1 MKVILLQDIRGKGKK
16 GQMLEVSDGYARNYM
31 LPRKLAVE
39 ATPDAVNTMRM
50 NDKATQERI
59 AREKAEA
66 MEISRKLR
74 GMTLTV
80 TAKGGGAG
88 RLFGS
93 VTNQEIAEALE
104 KNGIKLDKRKIAIAD
119 PIKSVGT
126 YTVTCK
132 LGYEISAPLTVK
144 IEEVYAHF
152 VEKGRESHGRRTAFP
167 AAASVAGGRAGCP
180 WFHPH

>member
-1 MKVILLQDIRGKGKK
+1 
-16 GQMLEVSDGYARNYM
+16 MLEVSDGYARNFM

-39 ATPDAVNTMRM
+39 ATADAINTMRM

-66 MEISRKLR
+66 MALAQKLR
-74 GMTLTV
+74 EMTLVV

-93 VTNQEIAEALE
+93 VTNQEIADAL
-104 KNGIKLDKRKIAIAD
+104 KSKTGVTIDKRKIVIAD
-119 PIKSVGT
+119 PIKNVGT

-132 LGYEISAPLTVK
+132 LGYEITAPLTVK
-144 IEEVYAHF
+144 IEEG
-152 VEKGRESHGRRTAFP
+152 K
-167 AAASVAGGRAGCP
+167 
-180 WFHPH
+180 

>member
-1 MKVILLQDIRGKGKK
+1 MKVILLQDVKGKGKK
-16 GQMLEVSDGYARNYM
+16 GQMLEVSDGYARNFM
-31 LPRKLAVE
+31 LPRKLAIE
-39 ATPDAVNTMRM
+39 ATTDAINTMRM

-66 MEISRKLR
+66 LAVAGKLR
-74 GMTLTV
+74 EMTLTV

-93 VTNQEIAEALE
+93 VTNAEIADALA
-104 KNGIKLDKRKIAIAD
+104 KNGIKLDKRKIVISD

-144 IEEVYAHF
+144 IQEA
-152 VEKGRESHGRRTAFP
+152 
-167 AAASVAGGRAGCP
+167 
-180 WFHPH
+180 

>member
-1 MKVILLQDIRGKGKK
+1 MKVILLQDVKGKGKK
-16 GQMLEVSDGYARNYM
+16 GQMLEVSDGYARNFM
-31 LPRKLAVE
+31 LPRKIAVE
-39 ATPDAVNTMRM
+39 ATADAVNTMRM

-66 MEISRKLR
+66 METSKKLR
-74 GMTLTV
+74 EMTVTV

-93 VTNQEIAEALE
+93 VTNQEIADALA
-104 KNGIKLDKRKIAIAD
+104 KTGIQLDKRKITIAE
-119 PIKSVGT
+119 PIKNVGT

-144 IEEVYAHF
+144 IEEA
-152 VEKGRESHGRRTAFP
+152 
-167 AAASVAGGRAGCP
+167 
-180 WFHPH
+180 